1 LADGSG
7 TGAAHRTASASG
19 GKARAKRPMPEAA
32 QNAEKLTSRSQLLEA
47 ACSLMIERGSIE
59 VSLSD
64 IAQRSQ
70 LNSALVKYY
79 FGSKNGMM
87 MAVLEDVLGRAL
99 GQMTGLLSMNLN
111 PVDKLKLHIKG
122 IITIYFRYPFINRL
136 IHAMFQEPEL
146 AKQVAE
152 TINRPLAN
160 TQRQLLEQGV
170 KDGVF
175 RPIDPMLFYFI
186 VLGACDHLFF
196 GQQILLHAFGIPRID
211 EDLRRSYTNT
221 LLDLILGGILLKDPG
236 KERTDT
242 VSAKTPVWR

>member
-1 LADGSG
+1 
-7 TGAAHRTASASG
+7 
-19 GKARAKRPMPEAA
+19 M
-32 QNAEKLTSRSQLLEA
+32 
-47 ACSLMIERGSIE
+47 MIERGSIE
-59 VSLSD
+59 VSLSE

-99 GQMTGLLSMNLN
+99 EQMAGLLSMQLN

-136 IHAMFQEPEL
+136 IHALFQEPEL

-152 TINRPLAN
+152 RINKPLAN
-160 TQRQLLEQGV
+160 TQKQLLEQGV
-170 KDGVF
+170 RDGVF

-196 GQQILLHAFGIPRID
+196 GQQILLHAFGVQRID
-211 EDLRRSYTNT
+211 DELRRSYTNT
-221 LLDLILGGILLKDPG
+221 LLDLILGGILVKGTLNPH
-236 KERTDT
+236 
-242 VSAKTPVWR
+242 

>member
-1 LADGSG
+1 LADGAITG
-7 TGAAHRTASASG
+7 GAAHR
-19 GKARAKRPMPEAA
+19 ARRLAPEPAHA
-32 QNAEKLTSRSQLLEA
+32 TEKPTSRSQLLEA
-47 ACSLMIERGSIE
+47 ACCLMIERGSIE

-99 GQMTGLLSMNLN
+99 GQMAGLLSMPLN

-136 IHAMFQEPEL
+136 IHAMFQEPDL

-152 TINRPLAN
+152 TISKPLAN

-196 GQQILLHAFGIPRID
+196 GQQVLLHAFGVQRID
-211 EDLRRSYTNT
+211 DDLRRSYTNT
-221 LLDLILGGILLKDPG
+221 LLDLILGGILVKNAVP
-236 KERTDT
+236 
-242 VSAKTPVWR
+242 APAAI

>member
-1 LADGSG
+1 LADGSV
-7 TGAAHRTASASG
+7 TGAAHRTARASG
-19 GKARAKRPMPEAA
+19 GTARARRPMPEAA
-32 QNAEKLTSRSQLLEA
+32 QKAEKLTSRNQLLEA

-160 TQRQLLEQGV
+160 TQRRLLEQGV
-170 KDGVF
+170 RDGVF

-196 GQQILLHAFGIPRID
+196 GQQILLHAFGVPRID

-221 LLDLILGGILLKDPG
+221 LLDLILGGILLKESGG
-236 KERTDT
+236 KEPDLF
-242 VSAKTPVWR
+242 

>member
-1 LADGSG
+1 MADGAI
-7 TGAAHRTASASG
+7 TGGAEH
-19 GKARAKRPMPEAA
+19 RAKRLVAEPA
-32 QNAEKLTSRSQLLEA
+32 NTTEKLTSRSQLLEA

-99 GQMTGLLSMNLN
+99 GQMAGLLSMPLN

-122 IITIYFRYPFINRL
+122 VITIYFRYPFINRL

-152 TINRPLAN
+152 TISKPLAN

-175 RPIDPMLFYFI
+175 MPIDPMMFYFI

-196 GQQILLHAFGIPRID
+196 GQQVLRHAFGVPQID
-211 EDLRRSYTNT
+211 DELRRSYTNT
-221 LLDLILGGILLKDPG
+221 LLDMILGGILVKAA
-236 KERTDT
+236 
-242 VSAKTPVWR
+242 STPLI

>member
-1 LADGSG
+1 MADGSIKG
-7 TGAAHRTASASG
+7 GAAARSVNAPG
-19 GKARAKRPMPEAA
+19 GNRRPRRQATDDGPV
-32 QNAEKLTSRSQLLEA
+32 QTAEKLTSRSQLLEA

-99 GQMTGLLSMNLN
+99 EQMAGLIAMPLP

-136 IHAMFQEPEL
+136 IHEMFQEPDL

-152 TINRPLAN
+152 RISKPLAN
-160 TQRQLLEQGV
+160 TQKQLLEQGMR
-170 KDGVF
+170 DGVF

-196 GQQILLHAFGIPRID
+196 GQQILLHAFGVQRID
-211 EDLRRSYTNT
+211 DELRRSYTNT
-221 LLDLILGGILLKDPG
+221 LLDLILGGIVVKG
-236 KERTDT
+236 
-242 VSAKTPVWR
+242 A

>member
-1 LADGSG
+1 LADGAI
-7 TGAAHRTASASG
+7 TGGATHRAATAAG
-19 GKARAKRPMPEAA
+19 AKRPVTEAA
-32 QNAEKLTSRSQLLEA
+32 QAAEKLTSRSQLLDA

-59 VSLSD
+59 VSLSE

-70 LNSALVKYY
+70 LNAALVKYY

-99 GQMTGLLSMNLN
+99 GQMAGLLSMPLN

-136 IHAMFQEPEL
+136 IHAMFQEPDL

-152 TINRPLAN
+152 TISKPLAN

-196 GQQILLHAFGIPRID
+196 GQQVLLHAFGVQRID
-211 EDLRRSYTNT
+211 DELRRSYTNT
-221 LLDLILGGILLKDPG
+221 LLDLILGGILLKD
-236 KERTDT
+236 E
-242 VSAKTPVWR
+242 AKPAV

>member
-1 LADGSG
+1 LADGAI
-7 TGAAHRTASASG
+7 TGGGAQRVANASG
-19 GKARAKRPMPEAA
+19 GDARARRQGTEPANSPER
-32 QNAEKLTSRSQLLEA
+32 LTSRSQLLEA

-70 LNSALVKYY
+70 LNAALVKYY
-79 FGSKNGMM
+79 FGSKSGMM

-99 GQMTGLLSMNLN
+99 GQMAGLIAMPLN

-122 IITIYFRYPFINRL
+122 VITIYFRYPFINRL
-136 IHAMFQEPEL
+136 IHAMFHEPER

-152 TINRPLAN
+152 TINKPLAD

-196 GQQILLHAFGIPRID
+196 GQQILLHAFGVQRID
-211 EDLRRSYTNT
+211 DNLRRAYTNT
-221 LLDLILGGILLKDPG
+221 LLDMILGGILVKG
-236 KERTDT
+236 E
-242 VSAKTPVWR
+242 AKPAN

>member
-1 LADGSG
+1 MADGLIKG
-7 TGAAHRTASASG
+7 GAAPRSANASG
-19 GKARAKRPMPEAA
+19 GNVRPGRQPAGDVSP
-32 QNAEKLTSRSQLLEA
+32 QTAEKHTSRSQLLEA
-47 ACSLMIERGSIE
+47 ACCLMIERGSIE

-99 GQMTGLLSMNLN
+99 EQMAGLIAMPLP

-146 AKQVAE
+146 AKRVAE
-152 TINRPLAN
+152 RINKPLAN
-160 TQRQLLEQGV
+160 TQKQLLEQGV
-170 KDGVF
+170 RDGVF

-196 GQQILLHAFGIPRID
+196 GQQILLHAFGVQRID
-211 EDLRRSYTNT
+211 DDLRRSYTNT
-221 LLDLILGGILLKDPG
+221 LLDLILGGILV
-236 KERTDT
+236 KET
-242 VSAKTPVWR
+242 SNPH